1 MSSNLNALG
10 WKLPPAGMLATELKR
25 WQSKIWTG
33 TILQKKKSECSEEE
47 YNNTFPFVCCCFFV
61 VLFFFCFFIF
71 VVVFFCFFF
80 WGGGFCIIYC
90 ILENVFSKHSNIV
103 SSHGRIKIFG
113 AAGYRSPY
121 LSHAKRALY
130 HLSYSP

>member
-47 YNNTFPFVCCCFFV
+47 YNNTFPFVCCCFFLFFV
-61 VLFFFCFFIF
+61 FVFVLFLLGFF
-71 VVVFFCFFF
+71 
-80 WGGGFCIIYC
+80 FCIIYF

-103 SSHGRIKIFG
+103 SSHGRVKIVELRG
-113 AAGYRSPY
+113 IDPRTSHMLSERSTT
-121 LSHAKRALY
+121 
-130 HLSYSP
+130 